1 MTGVKESL
9 APNIHR
15 CPVVDFE
22 GLWRLEELLF

>member
-9 APNIHR
+9 APNIIR
-15 CPVVDFE
+15 WTVVDFE